1 MRRFFPH
8 PRMMLVL
15 TVLWLL
21 LVNTLNLG
29 HVLLGLVLGWAIVY
43 LCRDFLLHVP
53 KVRKPLGWRC
63 SLSRCFTT
71 SWWPTCRW

>member
-21 LVNTLNLG
+21 LVNTFNLG
-29 HVLLGLVLGWAIVY
+29 HLLLGA
-43 LCRDFLLHVP
+43 LLACC
-53 KVRKPLGWRC
+53 L
-63 SLSRCFTT
+63 LYTSRCV
-71 SWWPTCRW
+71 